1 MLNRRHLRIK
11 VLQTVYAFS
20 QSNNT
25 NLVGG
30 EKELVHGINKMYD
43 LYIYYL
49 TMFDSFTH
57 FAEIKMEEAKR
68 KNFTTDEDLN
78 PNLKFVENRFIVL
91 LKNNLAIKNASLKTK
106 VNWSADVEQNVLLK
120 LYNYLVTTETYINYM
135 ESDANSFDED
145 RQFIIKLFKKEIC
158 NFELL
163 LDYFQEKSVYWQDD
177 IDLVCSMVI
186 KTLKSFKSPEDD
198 LSPILP
204 LYKDDEE
211 EFAKKLFMR
220 GIQELDDNEELV
232 AKYTKNWEAERIAL
246 MDRLLMSLA
255 ITEAKAFPYIPTKV
269 TLNEYIEISKF
280 YSTPKSNTFINGV
293 LDKVFTDLQKDGVIK
308 KIGRGLIK

>member
-25 NLVGG
+25 NLVAG
-30 EKELVHGINKMYD
+30 ERELMHGINKMYD
-43 LYIYYL
+43 LYVYYL

-57 FAEIKMEEAKR
+57 FAEIKAEEAKR

-78 PNLKFVENRFIVL
+78 PNLKFVNNRFIAL
-91 LKNNLAIKNASLKTK
+91 LKNNISIKSASLSTK
-106 VNWSADVEQNVLLK
+106 VNWSGDVEQNVLLK
-120 LYNYLVTTETYINYM
+120 LYNYLITTDTYINYM
-135 ESDANSFDED
+135 DSEEDSFDED
-145 RQFIIKLFKKEIC
+145 RIFLIKLFKKEIC
-158 NFELL
+158 NYELL
-163 LDYFQEKSVYWQDD
+163 LDYFLEKSVYWQDD
-177 IDLVCSMVI
+177 IDLICSMVI
-186 KTLKSFKSPEDD
+186 KTLKSYKSPEDD
-198 LSPILP
+198 ISPILP

-211 EFAKKLFMR
+211 EFVKKLFR
-220 GIQELDDNEELV
+220 KSIQELKANEEIID
-232 AKYTKNWEAERIAL
+232 KYTKNWEAERIAL

-255 ITEAKAFPYIPTKV
+255 ITEAKAFPYIPTNV

-280 YSTPKSNTFINGV
+280 YSTPKSNTFINGI
-293 LDKVFTDLQKDGVIK
+293 LDKVFTDLKKEGEIK